1 MTPEQWSRAKAL
13 FGDLLERDPAEWPA
27 LMSGEP
33 DDHVITE
40 VKRLLAANQS
50 AEGFLRDSPANS
62 LTGEDALIGHELGP
76 FRIERLLGEGGS
88 GRVYLAERRGVG
100 GHAAVKLLR
109 GHFASIEATRRF
121 QSEQAIL
128 ARLDHPNIA
137 RLLQVGVTD
146 DGTPWLAME
155 YVEGRPFR
163 EVMAELSIRNRV
175 RMAIKLLGAI
185 DYAHRQLVV
194 HRDIKPGN
202 ILVDPRGEP
211 RLLDFG
217 IAKRMD
223 DAAQTRTN
231 YQPRTPAYAAPE
243 QVLDKPITVATD
255 VYAMGVVLYETL
267 TGRHPWLDKGSKLDD
282 AILEGS
288 ASLPS
293 SVVTGA
299 ARRQLK
305 GDLDAIVLQAM
316 HRDPQR
322 RYPDAGAMADDLRR
336 FLERRPVSAQKQT
349 LVYRTRHFVIR
360 NYRAIAAVAM
370 AFALLTFALI
380 REYRLREAAAL
391 EAQKA
396 NQVADF
402 MLEVFDAG
410 DALTPGFAISKDS
423 TVLDLMARG
432 AARLESL
439 ESAPLVRADLAQ
451 KIGQVYWG
459 LSEYGQAESLFR
471 TAIRLREK
479 SLGAGNETAESYLML
494 GRVYSRT
501 GRYPEM
507 LEAMQR
513 SYDER
518 LQALGPDDLRT
529 IESLH
534 RIAAAN
540 YQLQFLERGDA
551 IALQAIEA
559 WRKHMPDTSLPLAN
573 SLTIHA
579 LCQLRMGR
587 FDESLRSINEALSV
601 RGNVLPPDHNLIAE
615 GLANRS
621 RAQFYLGQTD
631 EAIASIRKALD
642 ISKMNYKDD
651 HWDAVLHYEKLA
663 HYLIAGGQLDEA
675 NQIADKGTAMAGRIH
690 QKNPN
695 PELVSLASQARI
707 EALRALG
714 QLPAALALEREVL
727 ASRLEQLPPLHS
739 NLITSRSVLADL
751 LLRLDHTEEANQQL
765 HLALESWRQRSFGY
779 TAELVETMGNFAG
792 AGQCD
797 WLAADWP
804 MKMPARMSEALERD
818 RRICAQSPGQ
828 SLPR

>member
-13 FGDLLERDPAEWPA
+13 FGDLLERDPSEWPA
-27 LMSGEP
+27 LMSGEA
-33 DDHVITE
+33 DEHIITE
-40 VKRLLAANQS
+40 VKRLLAANQT
-50 AEGFLRDSPANS
+50 AEGFLQDSPANAPS
-62 LTGEDALIGHELGP
+62 QADRVVGQLLGP
-76 FRIERLLGEGGS
+76 FRIKRLLGEGGS
-88 GRVYLAERRGVG
+88 GRVYLAERSGVG
-100 GHAAVKLLR
+100 GLAAVKILR

-121 QSEQAIL
+121 HAEQAIL

-137 RLLQVGVTD
+137 RLLQVGVTE

-163 EVMAELSIRNRV
+163 EVMAELSIRDRV

-267 TGRHPWLDKGSKLDD
+267 TGRHPWLGKGGKLDD

-293 SVVTGA
+293 SMVTGA
-299 ARRQLK
+299 ARRQLR

-316 HRDPQR
+316 HRDPQH
-322 RYPDAGAMADDLRR
+322 RYPGAAAMAEDLQRY
-336 FLERRPVSAQKQT
+336 LERRTVSAQKQT
-349 LVYRTRHFVIR
+349 LAYRARHFIIR
-360 NYRAIAAVAM
+360 NHRPIAALAL
-370 AFALLTFALI
+370 AFSLLTFALV

-396 NQVADF
+396 TQVADF

-410 DALTPGFAISKDS
+410 DALTPGFTINKDS
-423 TVLDLMARG
+423 TVLDLMERG

-439 ESAPLVRADLAQ
+439 KSAPLVRADLAQ

-459 LSEYGQAESLFR
+459 LSEYGQAESLFK
-471 TAIRLREK
+471 TALDLRQNV
-479 SLGAGNETAESYLML
+479 LGAGNETAESYLML

-507 LEAMQR
+507 LEAMQK

-518 LQALGPDDLRT
+518 LQALGLDDLRT

-587 FDESLRSINEALSV
+587 FEESLRSINEALSV
-601 RGNVLPPDHNLIAE
+601 RGNALPPDHNLIAE

-642 ISKMNYKDD
+642 IGETNYKDD
-651 HWDAVLHYEKLA
+651 HWDVVLHLEKLA
-663 HYLIAGGQLDEA
+663 HYLIAAGQLDEA
-675 NQIADKGTAMAGRIH
+675 ARTADQGVTMARRLH
-690 QKNPN
+690 QRSPN
-695 PELVSLASQARI
+695 PELVSLANQAKA
-707 EALRALG
+707 EVLRALG
-714 QLPAALALEREVL
+714 NLPEALALEREVL
-727 ASRLEQLPPLHS
+727 ASRLENLPPLHS
-739 NLITSRSVLADL
+739 NLITTRSVLADL
-751 LLRLDHTEEANQQL
+751 LRRMDLDAEANQQL
-765 HLALESWRQRSFGY
+765 NLALDSWRQRAFGY
-779 TAELVETMGNFAG
+779 TPELVETMNLFAD

-797 WLAADWP
+797 WLDQDWSMAMP
-804 MKMPARMSEALERD
+804 TRMKEAIERD
-818 RRICAQSPGQ
+818 RLACGR
-828 SLPR
+828 